1 MRKYLTSLSTAAALS
16 FLCSIAN
23 AGTLTLDPDQPSFT
37 PSGVFFNNDMVAQV
51 TGGSLVQ
58 IFGATDINITP
69 NSSATIG
76 VSGTFSADAG
86 DFFSLLYNF
95 SIDLESNLPVTVT
108 LQGTAGGFSISD
120 SFTLLSGI
128 HDYSGAKESAPAPF
142 AFSGTYQGT
151 ITFDFGSATLASL
164 DGASDVL
171 TIKIPKDG
179 LDFQLEPTVI
189 PEPSVYALFGLGLG
203 GLLLAS
209 LRRRLA

>member
-1 MRKYLTSLSTAAALS
+1 MRKHLISLSTAAALS
-16 FLCSIAN
+16 IFCPLAN
-23 AGTLTLDPDQPSFT
+23 AGSLTLDPDQPSFT
-37 PSGVFFNNDMVAQV
+37 PSGVFFNNDMTAQII
-51 TGGSLVQ
+51 GGSLVQ
-58 IFGATDINITP
+58 ILGATDINITP

-95 SIDLESNLPVTVT
+95 SIDLESSLPVHVT

-120 SFTLLSGI
+120 SFMLQQGV
-128 HDYSGAKESAPAPF
+128 HDYSGMKESMPTPF

-151 ITFDFGSATLASL
+151 ITFDFGSETLASI
-164 DGASDVL
+164 DGTSDVL